1 MLMPSGRQIMGGGQL
16 RTYILNRFP
25 GDGDAAGLVATL
37 AYKTPPPTLSQKQS
51 WMQGKRRL
59 LTL

>member
-1 MLMPSGRQIMGGGQL
+1 MAGGQL